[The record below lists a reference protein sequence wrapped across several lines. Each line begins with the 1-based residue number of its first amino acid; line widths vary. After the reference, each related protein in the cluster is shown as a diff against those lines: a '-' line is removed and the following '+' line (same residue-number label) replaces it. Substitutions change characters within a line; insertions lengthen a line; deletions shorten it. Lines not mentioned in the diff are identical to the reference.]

1 MSTERDQ
8 SGLAPEED
16 FPEGDFPEGDFP
28 EGDFPEGP
36 TDEFDGDTLLED
48 EVGPDAQEDEFGL
61 MLVELAG
68 AICSERPQENQEQCY
83 ANFESLQGNIGGL
96 ANSLGVSLEDTKS
109 ALLTCAPCLMTD
121 DNMKAQ
127 ACPLQPL
134 LETYN
139 NETTCGEFIAQLFPD
154 LN

>member
-1 MSTERDQ
+1 MSTQRDET
-8 SGLAPEED
+8 GIAPVEDFPED
-16 FPEGDFPEGDFP
+16 FPEGDFPEGP
-28 EGDFPEGP
+28 P
-36 TDEFDGDTLLED
+36 DEFDGDALLED
-48 EVGPDAQEDEFGL
+48 EFGPDAQEDEFGL

-68 AICSERPQENQEQCY
+68 AICSQRPKEIQDKCY
-83 ANFESLQGNIGGL
+83 ANFQSLQSKIPDV
-96 ANSLGVSLEDTKS
+96 AYSLGVSLEDTKS
-109 ALLTCAPCLMTD
+109 ALALCAPCMMKDADL
-121 DNMKAQ
+121 KAQ